1 MKKIF
6 KKIFSIDR
14 IDLISKYF
22 KIKDSKIL
30 EVGVHK
36 GDFSKKLIKNFSPK
50 KLILVDPWVAFEDN
64 IYKDSLYGKSEKNG
78 QQIQDQYFNDLTEY
92 FQQDISYNKVEIV
105 RNTSDKF
112 FLTNN
117 SKFDLIYIDGNHLYD
132 FVKKD
137 LLNSLNCLNQNGIII
152 LDDYKRSGWWKNG
165 VTKAVDFLEKQQ
177 EILILDKHNF
187 FNHHYQC
194 IVTKV

>member
-1 MKKIF
+1 M
-6 KKIFSIDR
+6 FSKNR